1 VSELGAWDS
10 SEGEALAAEAKT
22 NSATAAPPR
31 FAPRDFSLVFLGGGL
46 GSLARWLVAVLLDHT
61 IAAASVQLVCLFIVN
76 LVGAA
81 FLGFINGQRRFASED
96 AKSFWGA
103 GFCGGFTTMSG
114 LAIAIDS
121 AVITPWLTVA
131 MIFLGLVVY
140 AGGLLLGQRGT
151 EPSTPGASSSEATS
165 EGAGE

>member
-10 SEGEALAAEAKT
+10 SEGEALAAEADER
-22 NSATAAPPR
+22 SATSSPPR
-31 FAPRDFSLVFLGGGL
+31 FAPRDFGLVFLGGGL

-61 IAAASVQLVCLFIVN
+61 IAAASVQLACLFIVN

-81 FLGFINGQRRFASED
+81 FLGFINGQRRFSGED

-140 AGGLLLGQRGT
+140 AGGLLLGQRGS
-151 EPSTPGASSSEATS
+151 EASSL
-165 EGAGE
+165 EGAQ